1 MKKRQEIG
9 RGLRLPVREDGTRCF
24 DHTINRLTVVANESY
39 EDFARKLQTEIEDD
53 CGVEFEGRIAN
64 KRERRK
70 AMLVP
75 GWRLNGDF
83 QELWNRIQHRT
94 RYAVT
99 YGTPDLIAK
108 ASDAV
113 DRMPALNYYRLL
125 AGSSSVTPHD
135 RCSGSIAA
143 TTPRRF
149 RLAAGAAG

>member
-83 QELWNRIQHRT
+83 LALWEKIQHRT
-94 RYAVT
+94 RYAV
-99 YGTPDLIAK
+99 
-108 ASDAV
+108 
-113 DRMPALNYYRLL
+113 
-125 AGSSSVTPHD
+125 
-135 RCSGSIAA
+135 
-143 TTPRRF
+143 
-149 RLAAGAAG
+149 GAAPSWSPGGRNRPQDATDRTAQAGGHQVGDADH